1 MPTRN
6 FLGVF
11 SVKKWLLPLTLAAGV
26 FSLAACN
33 GSDNSEV
40 IVESDAGTITKDE
53 LYEEMKAQVGESALQ
68 QLLYRQ
74 VLAEKYEVTD
84 EEVDEEVNK
93 MKEQYGDNFELVL
106 QQNQLKDEEAL
117 KELLKDQLLIEKA
130 ALKDVKVTED
140 EVKKKY
146 EEYKPEIRAS
156 HILVEDEDT
165 AKEVKAKVDAGED
178 FAKLAE
184 EYSTDPGSAAN
195 GGDLDF
201 FGQGQ
206 MVPEFEEAAYALDVN
221 EVSEPVQSQH
231 GWHIIKVT
239 EKKEK
244 ESFEEMRDELEYELK
259 VSKIDA
265 ATLQESLQKELKDAN
280 VDIKDKDL
288 QGIVQTEAKSETK

>member
-221 EVSEPVQSQH
+221 EVSEPVQSQR

-265 ATLQESLQKELKDAN
+265 ATLQESLQKELIDAN

>member
-288 QGIVQTEAKSETK
+288 QGIVQTEAKSESK

>member
-244 ESFEEMRDELEYELK
+244 ESFEKMRDELEYELK

>member
-1 MPTRN
+1 M
-6 FLGVF
+6 
-11 SVKKWLLPLTLAAGV
+11 KKWLLPLTLAAGV

-265 ATLQESLQKELKDAN
+265 ATLQESLQQELKDAN

-288 QGIVQTEAKSETK
+288 QGIVQTEAKSESK

>member
-1 MPTRN
+1 M
-6 FLGVF
+6 
-11 SVKKWLLPLTLAAGV
+11 KKWLLPLTLAAGV

>member
-1 MPTRN
+1 M
-6 FLGVF
+6 
-11 SVKKWLLPLTLAAGV
+11 KKWLLPLTLAAGV

-244 ESFEEMRDELEYELK
+244 ESFEKMRDELEYELK